1 MGQGENKGLGRG
13 CCTLRGVWGNFRT
26 LGREGKGWRLCSPA
40 GFWGGTGGVAPQR
53 CPHWGR
59 GWGGQGSQED
69 PPPHRCCL
77 PSEDPPIPMEAAAK
91 FLNHIGGCHP
101 QTLPGMR

>member
-1 MGQGENKGLGRG
+1 MGQGENKGWGRG
-13 CCTLRGVWGNFRT
+13 CCTLRGVWGNCRT
-26 LGREGKGWRLCSPA
+26 LGREGRGGGCS
-40 GFWGGTGGVAPQR
+40 GGALGVLLPSAALTGVEVGG
-53 CPHWGR
+53 GR
-59 GWGGQGSQED
+59 ALKRT

>member
-1 MGQGENKGLGRG
+1 MGEGLLHFEGGLGELQDIG
-13 CCTLRGVWGNFRT
+13 EG
-26 LGREGKGWRLCSPA
+26 GKGWRL
-40 GFWGGTGGVAPQR
+40 FWGGTGGVAPQR
-53 CPHWGR
+53 CPHWGG

-69 PPPHRCCL
+69 PPHRCCL

>member
-1 MGQGENKGLGRG
+1 MLPSAALIGVEVGGGE
-13 CCTLRGVWGNFRT
+13 
-26 LGREGKGWRLCSPA
+26 
-40 GFWGGTGGVAPQR
+40 
-53 CPHWGR
+53 
-59 GWGGQGSQED
+59 GSQED
-69 PPPHRCCL
+69 PPHLCCL